1 MQRRVWRALRV
12 LVFGGLL
19 LAACQAPLPPPPV
32 YREITFTNESP
43 IALNVASIEVDDE
56 YIPPLK
62 RPNVDQEFPVR
73 IAAVARRWAHD
84 RLSAVGG
91 ERTARVIIKDASAVA
106 VDLPKSVGLRGAFTN
121 DQAVRYDARVEMI
134 VEIRDDRGFP
144 LATISATSLR
154 SRSVTNDIT
163 LNDRDRVFYDMTA
176 AMMRYEAAA
185 LARNIHR
192 YMPAYIR

>member
-1 MQRRVWRALRV
+1 MQGRTWQALSILV
-12 LVFGGLL
+12 LGGMLL
-19 LAACQAPLPPPPV
+19 TACQTSLPPAAI
-32 YREITFTNESP
+32 YREITFTNERP

-56 YIPPLK
+56 YVPPLK

-84 RLSAVGG
+84 RLSAAGG

-106 VDLPKSVGLRGAFTN
+106 VDLPKTAGLRGVFTN

-134 VEIRDDRGFP
+134 VEIRDDRGYP

-163 LNDRDRVFYDMTA
+163 LNDRDRIFYDMTA
-176 AMMRYEAAA
+176 ALMRDEDAA
-185 LARNIHR
+185 LDRNIHR
-192 YMPAYIR
+192 YMQVYIR